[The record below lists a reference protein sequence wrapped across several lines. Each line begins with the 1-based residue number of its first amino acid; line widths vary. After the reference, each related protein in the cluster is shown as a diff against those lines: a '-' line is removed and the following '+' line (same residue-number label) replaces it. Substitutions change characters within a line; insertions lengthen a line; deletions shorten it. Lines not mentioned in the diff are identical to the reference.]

1 MKSGKWWAI
10 LCLASVAICLLL
22 GADQLTFKTIKARDA
37 KVAYD
42 EAMNKA
48 QVEYNAK
55 VLAAKRNYR
64 SRLENAK
71 GAVLQSADLEE
82 ANKLAAEMKKVD
94 QEIKEATVPPTMRGL
109 LIQRVQYGTGDKWT
123 DLTELFRNRQRN
135 DSLSNIPDLPDPA
148 RGKKKALIV
157 EGIYGG
163 KEFVMSFSI
172 SPGETFVFGAP
183 SGELKI
189 IPE

>member
-1 MKSGKWWAI
+1 MLRRKWI
-10 LCLASVAICLLL
+10 CLWVGLAPICLLL

-55 VLAAKRNYR
+55 VLATKRNYR

-82 ANKLAAEMKKVD
+82 ANKLAAEMKKLD
-94 QEIKEATVPPTMRGL
+94 QEIKESTVPPTMRGL
-109 LIQRVQYGTGDKWT
+109 LIQRAQYGAGDKWA
-123 DLTELFRNRQRN
+123 DVTELFRGRQKN
-135 DSLSNIPDLPDPA
+135 DALNNIPDLPDPL
-148 RGKKKALIV
+148 RGKHKILIV

-163 KEFVMSFSI
+163 KEFVMSFTI
-172 SPGETFVFGAP
+172 NPGETFVFGAP
-183 SGELKI
+183 SRDLNIARE
-189 IPE
+189 